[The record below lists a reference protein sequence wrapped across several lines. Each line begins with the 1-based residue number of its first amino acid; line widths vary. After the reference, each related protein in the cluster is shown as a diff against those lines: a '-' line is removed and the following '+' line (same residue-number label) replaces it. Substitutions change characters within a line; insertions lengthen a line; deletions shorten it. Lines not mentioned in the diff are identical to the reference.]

1 MTLGRE
7 NAASALTTAAVSLT
21 AVLIAVVPGS
31 RLKAAEDSAPAART
45 DLCRLLTLAEVS
57 QALKVDIVRAEA
69 TDTEEAGCEFST
81 RGSMTDSAAGHYAQL
96 AKSSAAAQGTTID
109 GPTEK
114 LIDTF
119 AKGIFQGSD
128 SEKAAA
134 AGARHAG
141 EFPVF
146 AYIIQPGDA
155 EEQMPLTRR
164 TLAGIAPKGIKTV
177 VNLGDEAFDSGGAML
192 TVRKGKTMIQ
202 FNYKVCNCTTKD
214 IVPLARKVVGAL

>member
-1 MTLGRE
+1 MAIERANTGT
-7 NAASALTTAAVSLT
+7 SLTTAAVSL
-21 AVLIAVVPGS
+21 ALALIALGPGS
-31 RLKAAEDSAPAART
+31 NLKAADDSAAASRP
-45 DLCRLLTLAEVS
+45 DLCRFLSQAEVS
-57 QALKVDIVRAEA
+57 QALKVSIVRAEA
-69 TDTEEAGCEFST
+69 TDTEEAGCEFSI
-81 RGSMTDSAAGHYAQL
+81 RGSLTDSAAGHYTQL
-96 AKSSAAAQGTTID
+96 AKSSAAAQGAVID

-128 SEKAAA
+128 SEKAAT

-146 AYIIQPGDA
+146 TYIIQPGDA

-164 TLAGIAPKGIKTV
+164 TLAGLAPKGIKTV

-202 FNYKVCNCTTKD
+202 FNYKACNCTTKD
-214 IVPLARKVVGAL
+214 IVPLARKVVGEL

>member
-1 MTLGRE
+1 MVMEQE
-7 NAASALTTAAVSLT
+7 NRGSSLT
-21 AVLIAVVPGS
+21 AAAISLTAALIAVVPAS
-31 RLKAAEDSAPAART
+31 PLRAADDSAAAARP
-45 DLCRLLTLAEVS
+45 DLCRLLTQVEVS
-57 QALKVDIVRAEA
+57 QALKVNIVRAEA

-81 RGSMTDSAAGHYAQL
+81 RGSQTDSAAGHYTQL
-96 AKSSAAAQGTTID
+96 AKSSASAQGTTID

-128 SEKAAA
+128 SEKAAT

-146 AYIIQPGDA
+146 TYFIQPGDA
-155 EEQMPLTRR
+155 EEQMTLTRH
-164 TLAGIAPKGIKTV
+164 TMAGLAPKGIKTV

-202 FNYKVCNCTTKD
+202 FNYKACNCTTKD